1 MDRMA
6 AAAAEAA
13 DLQRPAKHIWKWFT
27 EDDTNEAMKS
37 FTVVLEEQQE
47 QVIYNHIK
55 MKHPLPAPGTSSKVS
70 TNEQQAASS

>member
-1 MDRMA
+1 
-6 AAAAEAA
+6 
-13 DLQRPAKHIWKWFT
+13 
-27 EDDTNEAMKS
+27 MKS